1 MSISASQ
8 LLQEV
13 NGYLQTMAYVRKPQ
27 QLYAPI
33 EYILALGGKRIR
45 PVLMLL
51 AYNLYKEN
59 PSAILSQAVAIE
71 TYHNH
76 TLLHD
81 DLMDHA
87 DVRRGKPTVH
97 RVWNENTA
105 ILSGDAMLLLAYR
118 LLGDTTP
125 AYLPAILHLFTET
138 NIQIC
143 EGQQWDMEFET
154 RLDVT
159 VDEYME
165 MIRLKT
171 SVLVATSLKMGAL
184 LADAPAADVEV
195 LYAFGLQMGL
205 GFQLQDDYLDVYG
218 NPDLFGKNIGGDIL
232 SNKKTFMLI
241 TALARCNEQQ
251 RQELMGWITAKEFDP
266 QEKIAAVTA
275 LYNELDVQSICKSE
289 IQSYYNRGFALL
301 DSIDVPELKKRELH
315 QFVSHLIDRDV

>member
-1 MSISASQ
+1 MSIPASQ

-13 NGYLQTMAYVRKPQ
+13 NTYLQNMAYTRAPL

-33 EYILALGGKRIR
+33 EYVFKLGGKRIR
-45 PVLMLL
+45 PLLTLL

-59 PSAILSQAVAIE
+59 VTAILPQALAIE

-97 RVWNENTA
+97 KIWNENTA
-105 ILSGDAMLLLAYR
+105 ILSGDAMLLLSYR
-118 LLGDTTP
+118 LLGQCSAT
-125 AYLPAILHLFTET
+125 YLPAVMNLFTET

-143 EGQQWDMEFET
+143 EGQQWDMEFEG
-154 RLDVT
+154 RNDVT
-159 VDEYME
+159 VSEYLE

-171 SVLVATSLKMGAL
+171 SVLVAASLKMGAI
-184 LADAPAADVEV
+184 LADAPQSEAEA
-195 LYAFGLQMGL
+195 LYQFGIQMGL

-218 NPDLFGKNIGGDIL
+218 NPELFGKNIGGDIL

-241 TALARCNEQQ
+241 TALTRCNEEQ
-251 RQELMGWITAKEFDP
+251 RNELMSWITAVDFQPE
-266 QEKIAAVTA
+266 EKIAAVTA
-275 LYNELDVQSICKSE
+275 LYNALGIKELCKVE
-289 IQSYYNRGFALL
+289 IEGYYNRGFEILG
-301 DSIDVPELKKRELH
+301 SINLPKDQKKELH
-315 QFVSHLIDRDV
+315 QFVSNLINRDV

>member
-1 MSISASQ
+1 MLTATQ
-8 LLQEV
+8 LLNEV
-13 NGYLQTMAYVRKPQ
+13 NGYLQTISYTRQPQ

-51 AYNLYKEN
+51 AYNLYKEDV
-59 PSAILSQAVAIE
+59 ARILPQALAIE

-97 RVWNENTA
+97 KVWDENTA

-118 LLGDTTP
+118 LLGDCQ
-125 AYLPAILHLFTET
+125 AEYLPAVLELFTET
-138 NIQIC
+138 NIEIC

-154 RLDVT
+154 RQDVT
-159 VDEYME
+159 VAEYME

-184 LADAPAADVEV
+184 LADATQADADA
-195 LYAFGLQMGL
+195 LYQFGIQMGL

-218 NPDLFGKNIGGDIL
+218 DTALFGKNIGGDIL
-232 SNKKTFMLI
+232 CNKKTFMLI
-241 TALARCNEQQ
+241 TALAKCNDSQRC
-251 RQELMGWITAKEFDP
+251 ELTRWLDATDYVAE
-266 QEKIAAVTA
+266 EKIAAVTA
-275 LYNELDVQSICKSE
+275 LYNELGIKELCKAE
-289 IQSYYNRGFALL
+289 IEAYYHRGFALL
-301 DSIDVPELKKRELH
+301 DAINLPESRKSELRH
-315 QFVSHLIDRDV
+315 FVSTLINRDV